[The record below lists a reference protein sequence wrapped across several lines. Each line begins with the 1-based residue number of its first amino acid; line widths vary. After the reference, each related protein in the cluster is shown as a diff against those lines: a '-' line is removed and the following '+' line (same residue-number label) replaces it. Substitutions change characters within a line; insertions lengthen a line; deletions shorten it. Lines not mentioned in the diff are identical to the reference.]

1 MNDYLIL
8 SSILVALVVGWML
21 YQKIRTNPE
30 IFQASVLQEAS
41 FSLALL
47 AIFLIAVVGFFVVTL

>member
-30 IFQASVLQEAS
+30 IFQANVLQEAS

>member
-8 SSILVALVVGWML
+8 SSILVALVVGWIL

-30 IFQASVLQEAS
+30 VFQARVLQEAS
-41 FSLALL
+41 FSLAFL